1 MHLSTCRARAYGSDR
16 SLLPTISRH
25 AQSARGKKKAGTAPA
40 LEIDGL
46 NQAFKQYC
54 GIALVGNDSRTASVR
69 CTGDETSP
77 DAGTR
82 IRLAGRRFPEANW
95 ISQPLDPR
103 LTFCPNGLP

>member
-25 AQSARGKKKAGTAPA
+25 AQPARGKKKAGTAPA

-54 GIALVGNDSRTASVR
+54 GIALVGNDGRTASVR
-69 CTGDETSP
+69 CTG
-77 DAGTR
+77 A
-82 IRLAGRRFPEANW
+82 RRWYENPPSRQTLSGGELDQPTLRSSADILPERPALSW
-95 ISQPLDPR
+95 
-103 LTFCPNGLP
+103 